1 MAKNIHKL
9 IIDDNTTRKIEE
21 QSEKDF
27 QYFQNNQVYSGHHLY
42 YTSGYM
48 DGAKFALE
56 NQWNDANRLRP
67 QKSDVYL
74 CCNLNHSAFLQ
85 YPFTCFYDADE
96 YSWYTIIG
104 TVKIKQDVTHWMYI
118 PHVKN
123 WDFPSK
129 F

>member
-1 MAKNIHKL
+1 MTKNIHKL

-27 QYFQNNQVYSGHHLY
+27 QDFQSNQVYSGHHLY

-56 NQWNDANRLRP
+56 NQWNDASRLRP

-74 CCNLNHSAFLQ
+74 CCDLNHSAFLQ

-96 YSWYTIIG
+96 FSWYTIIG
-104 TVKIKQDVTHWMYI
+104 TTKIKQDVTHWMYI

-123 WDFPSK
+123 WYFPSK